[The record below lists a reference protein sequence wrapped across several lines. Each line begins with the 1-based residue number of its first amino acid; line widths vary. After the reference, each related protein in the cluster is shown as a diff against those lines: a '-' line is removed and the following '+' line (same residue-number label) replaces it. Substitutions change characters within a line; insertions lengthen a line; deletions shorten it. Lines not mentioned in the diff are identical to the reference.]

1 MSRLDQNG
9 NYKDIVGEL
18 RRTIK
23 NTMGVLYSRR
33 IMLAQA
39 ADEITRLR
47 SELANARNAA
57 LEDAIDAI
65 DEYRETIPTDK
76 FGPKA
81 WPTVGGIKDAIRRA
95 LKAGGR
101 RQ

>member
-1 MSRLDQNG
+1 MNG
-9 NYKDIVGEL
+9 NSEESKPTKNEL
-18 RRTIK
+18 ILTVQELNREC
-23 NTMGVLYSRR
+23 V
-33 IMLAQA
+33 
-39 ADEITRLR
+39 RL
-47 SELANARNAA
+47 STELANARNAA

-95 LKAGGR
+95 LKAEGESR
-101 RQ
+101 